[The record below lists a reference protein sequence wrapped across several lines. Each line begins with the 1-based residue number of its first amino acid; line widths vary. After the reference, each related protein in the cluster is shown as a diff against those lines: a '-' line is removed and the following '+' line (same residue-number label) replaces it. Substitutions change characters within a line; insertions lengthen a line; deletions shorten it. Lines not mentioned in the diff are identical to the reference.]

1 MGQEENQSGC
11 NKQLLNPEI
20 IKKHIT
26 NVDEENLYE
35 LSLQLYEFTKLILEQ
50 IKDEFKFTDRKQFF
64 DFVYCV
70 CGMVI

>member
-26 NVDEENLYE
+26 NVDEKNLQE

-50 IKDEFKFTDRKQFF
+50 IKDEN
-64 DFVYCV
+64 
-70 CGMVI
+70 

>member
-1 MGQEENQSGC
+1 MGQEENQRGC

-20 IKKHIT
+20 IKKHLT

-50 IKDEFKFTDRKQFF
+50 IKDEN
-64 DFVYCV
+64 
-70 CGMVI
+70 